1 MRMHTYY
8 KTTQNHRSIR
18 STREDRRQINRRTH
32 PIPEDLHNAD
42 GVADSDCADV
52 TNVQRETAIATS
64 AI

>member
-1 MRMHTYY
+1 MHMRTHC
-8 KTTQNHRSIR
+8 KTTQSHRSSR

-42 GVADSDCADV
+42 GVEDPDYADV
-52 TNVQRETAIATS
+52 TNVQPETAIATS